1 MTHDIVSFGYIKKRL
16 IQIRSAL
23 WTNLIGLY
31 TTEPTKTNYT
41 TDKFTPYPGQY
52 FPFYLLR
59 VPHSH
64 PNKLYFQFA
73 ALSLGRLFQIYPD
86 SIHWSQQ
93 KRIQTVP
100 LLYNTASI
108 KKKKTTTNKKTKST
122 DVQDIIFIWKKIE
135 LRFDIFTGFF
145 KEVFTWVLKY
155 SRCIGLKL
163 APLRSKWLAPAR

>member
-108 KKKKTTTNKKTKST
+108 KKKDNSKQKNKEYRCSRHYFYLKKNW
-122 DVQDIIFIWKKIE
+122 IEIWYFH
-135 LRFDIFTGFF
+135 RFF
-145 KEVFTWVLKY
+145 LKRF
-155 SRCIGLKL
+155 SLECWNIRVALV
-163 APLRSKWLAPAR
+163 

>member
-108 KKKKTTTNKKTKST
+108 KKKRQQQTKKQRVQMFKTLFLFEKKLNW
-122 DVQDIIFIWKKIE
+122 DLIFSPVFLK
-135 LRFDIFTGFF
+135 RFSLECWNIR
-145 KEVFTWVLKY
+145 VALV
-155 SRCIGLKL
+155 
-163 APLRSKWLAPAR
+163 